1 MTRAR
6 TAEHRIPVPES
17 RLSQESRMANGF
29 AGRHVLSM
37 SQYGPGDL
45 RLLFAAAEDMRARV
59 ARGRLDRP
67 LGGRL
72 LMSAFFERSTRTRLS
87 HEAAMLRLG
96 GTVSGFAD
104 PGVTRAG
111 GSTGESDDD
120 VARMLS
126 LYADVVVVRHPV
138 TGWPAR
144 MARLGHGALVI
155 NGGDGVGEHPT
166 QALVDLY
173 TLWQVFGHLNGLR
186 VLLTNDLRM
195 RCAHSLLAGLRHFGC
210 TVYGVSAPGKAPELS
225 AAAPEL
231 VPRDDLPDLL
241 PDVDVI
247 YSSPTITPAEPGSTR
262 DDGVVLNRRLLDTH
276 ANEHAVVLHPLPRR
290 AELATDVDDT
300 RFNGYW
306 LQAANAVPV
315 RMALLSLML
324 DADAVIG

>member
-1 MTRAR
+1 MTRAG
-6 TAEHRIPVPES
+6 TAEHRIPVRES
-17 RLSQESRMANGF
+17 SNANGF

-45 RLLFAAAEDMRARV
+45 RLLFAATEDMRTRV
-59 ARGRLDRP
+59 AGGRLGRP

-96 GTVSGFAD
+96 GAVSGFAD
-104 PGVTRAG
+104 PNVTRAG

-144 MARLGHGALVI
+144 MAQLGHGALVI

-173 TLWQVFGHLNGLR
+173 TLWQVFGQLDRLR

-195 RCAHSLLAGLRHFGC
+195 RCAHSLLVGLRRFGA
-210 TVYGVSAPGKAPELS
+210 TVYGVAAPGKAPS
-225 AAAPEL
+225 GADQGGPEL
-231 VPRDDLPDLL
+231 VARDQLPDLL
-241 PDVDVI
+241 SQVDVI
-247 YSSPTITPAEPGSTR
+247 YSSPTITPEEPGSPR
-262 DDGVVLNRRLLDTH
+262 DNGVLLNRRLLDTY
-276 ANEHAVVLHPLPRR
+276 ASEHAVVLHPLPRR

-324 DADAVIG
+324 DLEA

>member
-6 TAEHRIPVPES
+6 TAEHRIPV
-17 RLSQESRMANGF
+17 QETRGTNGF

-59 ARGRLDRP
+59 ARGRPDRP

-96 GTVSGFAD
+96 GVVSGFAD

-111 GSTGESDDD
+111 GATGESDDD

-186 VLLTNDLRM
+186 VLVTNDLRM
-195 RCAHSLLAGLRHFGC
+195 RCAHSLLTGLRHFGC
-210 TVYGVSAPGKAPELS
+210 TVYGVAAPGKAPERS
-225 AAAPEL
+225 AAEL
-231 VPRDDLPDLL
+231 VPRDNLPDLL
-241 PDVDVI
+241 PEIDVI
-247 YSSPTITPAEPGSTR
+247 YSSPTITPQEPGSPR
-262 DDGVVLNRRLLDTH
+262 DDGVLLNRRLLDAH

-290 AELATDVDDT
+290 HELATDVDDT

-306 LQAANAVPV
+306 LQAANAVPL
-315 RMALLSLML
+315 RMALLSLMF
-324 DADAVIG
+324 DAAIG

>member
-6 TAEHRIPVPES
+6 TAEYRIPV
-17 RLSQESRMANGF
+17 QEARGTNGF

-59 ARGRLDRP
+59 ARGRPDRP

-96 GTVSGFAD
+96 GGVSGFAD

-111 GSTGESDDD
+111 GATGESDDD

-144 MARLGHGALVI
+144 MAHLGHGSLVI

-186 VLLTNDLRM
+186 VLVTNDLRM
-195 RCAHSLLAGLRHFGC
+195 RCTHSLLTGLRHFGC
-210 TVYGVSAPGKAPELS
+210 TVYGVAAPGKAPEQS
-225 AAAPEL
+225 AAEL
-231 VPRDDLPDLL
+231 VPRDNLPDLL
-241 PDVDVI
+241 PEVDVI
-247 YSSPTITPAEPGSTR
+247 YSSPTITPEQPGSPR

-290 AELATDVDDT
+290 HELATDVDDT

-306 LQAANAVPV
+306 LQAANAVPL
-315 RMALLSLML
+315 RMALLSLMF
-324 DADAVIG
+324 DAVIE